1 MANALTTIKADALAA
16 DLIDETKLADNSI
29 DSEHYNDGSIDTAH
43 IADNQVT
50 LAKMAGGT
58 DGQILT
64 YDASGDPVAVGP
76 GTDGQVLTSTG
87 AGSPPAFEALPAG
100 GISEVDHWRVTSGWT
115 GNADPIAS
123 NWERCDTTPGISKL
137 GTGLTESSGL
147 FSFPSTGIWQLY
159 AGFYYDP
166 DDTITY
172 SNITIQTTVD
182 NWSSSENRFQL
193 FGSAANT
200 SGHHGF
206 CFTSGILDVTDI
218 GNIKFRLRAT
228 SGDSA
233 DTDWVGDSN
242 DSKNYLFAVKL
253 AET

>member
-1 MANALTTIKADALAA
+1 MGV
-16 DLIDETKLADNSI
+16 KLK
-29 DSEHYNDGSIDTAH
+29 H
-43 IADNQVT
+43 
-50 LAKMAGGT
+50 
-58 DGQILT
+58 
-64 YDASGDPVAVGP
+64 ASGN
-76 GTDGQVLTSTG
+76 GTVIGAPAANPSADITLKAPSTTGSAGQVLKVASANHSSTN
-87 AGSPPAFEALPAG
+87 AELEWAADSAG
-100 GISEVDHWRVTSGWT
+100 GITEVDHWRVTSGWT

-137 GTGLTESSGL
+137 GTGLTESSGV

-182 NWSSSENRFQL
+182 NWSSSSNRFQL
-193 FGSAANT
+193 FGSSANA

-242 DSKNYLFAVKL
+242 DSKNYLLVVKL